1 MPAIHEATGTVKSV
15 TVEYDVDKTWG
26 SYKPHFDM
34 FLIVE
39 YNDGQSWDKTMEI
52 YGNVKKNLPIT
63 DQKSWGSAFKIRTF
77 FESCTGKKNLMM
89 SDGYSLPDDLFD
101 EVIGKQFMVAAYRT
115 DKIKESGKPFWNTY
129 SIVAPANAIPGTLKE
144 KVLKDV
150 EGGWIKNYQ
159 SEDPATDFDFGNN
172 NSQQNNTQQ
181 SEEETTS
188 FNLDI

>member
-101 EVIGKQFMVAAYRT
+101 EVIGKQFMVAFAGT
-115 DKIKESGKPFWNTY
+115 DTQKKVRALIDSNPTEEKAQQAIRKLELGKIKKQS
-129 SIVAPANAIPGTLKE
+129 KE
-144 KVLKDV
+144 K
-150 EGGWIKNYQ
+150 
-159 SEDPATDFDFGNN
+159 
-172 NSQQNNTQQ
+172 
-181 SEEETTS
+181 ETK
-188 FNLDI
+188 